1 MRGIWKKL
9 RLARR
14 GCVCGVHYRKLILI
28 DETHWYLSSAY
39 RCDELF
45 RCVIVRSCLYT
56 TSMWT
61 GGGVAVILPIG
72 GTVALQC
79 DCELNS
85 WNVSRGLARG
95 PAATR
100 WLSSAAPPTHITS
113 ITCFRVRQGRL
124 ISRKK
129 YQHSPFRRLPA
140 LTPKDPLY
148 PLYTVGIHQL
158 YPPSDEFLRVSIIC
172 ASHHRTWL
180 SHFGG
185 AGDVTLFISVLTPQL
200 LSV

>member
-124 ISRKK
+124 ISRKNTSIAHSEDR
-129 YQHSPFRRLPA
+129 QHLLQRIPCILCIQLVSTNCIPPLMSSWGFRSFA
-140 LTPKDPLY
+140 LLTTGPGFP
-148 PLYTVGIHQL
+148 T
-158 YPPSDEFLRVSIIC
+158 
-172 ASHHRTWL
+172 
-180 SHFGG
+180 
-185 AGDVTLFISVLTPQL
+185 SVVL
-200 LSV
+200 VM